1 MDLSVF
7 YEIQTIDVSPAAVRR
22 AYDETI
28 GRAILADE
36 LGYRT
41 AWFVEHH
48 FLPGYCFC
56 PVLELVVTYLASKTK
71 RIRLGHGIVKLLF
84 RIKHALRVTERIA
97 VLDLLSD
104 GRVEFGGGRVTI
116 GSELEAFGV
125 DPADARRQWEEAR
138 AHAAENV
145 NKRQL

>member
-1 MDLSVF
+1 MSAQRLLDALMMRRSCGRSWLMISVIAQRGLSSIIFCPV
-7 YEIQTIDVSPAAVRR
+7 
-22 AYDETI
+22 
-28 GRAILADE
+28 
-36 LGYRT
+36 
-41 AWFVEHH
+41 
-48 FLPGYCFC
+48 CFC

-71 RIRLGHGIVKLLF
+71 RIRLGHGIVKLLS
-84 RIKHALRVTERIA
+84 RIKRALRVTERIA

-104 GRVEFGGGRVTI
+104 GRVRFGGGCVTM